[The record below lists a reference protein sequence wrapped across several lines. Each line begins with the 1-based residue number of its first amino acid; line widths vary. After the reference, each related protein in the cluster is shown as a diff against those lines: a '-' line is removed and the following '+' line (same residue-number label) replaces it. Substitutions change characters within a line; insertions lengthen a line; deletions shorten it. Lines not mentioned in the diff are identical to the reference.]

1 MTLKDRMT
9 AIRKAITDD
18 NECKDQPIDANAVIL
33 GRFLEGCT
41 PADSFGPGVTIMTTD
56 DIISAL
62 SDMADISQD
71 DVNRALATLGY
82 KPGRN
87 TVGSFGWMIKR

>member
-1 MTLKDRMT
+1 MTLKDRM
-9 AIRKAITDD
+9 AAVRRAITEDTEQ
-18 NECKDQPIDANAVIL
+18 NEQPIDANAVIL
-33 GRFLEGCT
+33 GRFLEGCS
-41 PADSFGPGVTIMTTD
+41 PVDSFGPGVTIMTTD

-62 SDMADISQD
+62 GDMADISQD
-71 DVNRALATLGY
+71 DVNRVLSSLGY